1 MELKKCTGMHIIE
14 LYISLYEKYY
24 FTFKKKKKIYLFITA
39 TTKQI
44 PLLII
49 PCRPN
54 TSPNVGL
61 DRTALFLL
69 HLSVCGE

>member
-1 MELKKCTGMHIIE
+1 MHIIE
-14 LYISLYEKYY
+14 LYISLYEKYH
-24 FTFKKKKKIYLFITA
+24 FTFKKKIYLFITA

-54 TSPNVGL
+54 TSPNVGQ
-61 DRTALFLL
+61 DRTVLFLL